1 MKFAYPGQPVDIPVK
16 GVKEAHS
23 EEGGPANTDSET
35 LCKKSSGAIL
45 VGVVT
50 TVGAND
56 EAGRDIVK

>member
-1 MKFAYPGQPVDIPVK
+1 MKFAYPGRPVDVPVK

-35 LCKKSSGAIL
+35 LCKKSSGTIL
-45 VGVVT
+45 VGVT
-50 TVGAND
+50 TVGVND